1 MDTKKTTGQILK
13 KFFIDLWEVFK
24 NTFIR
29 WNQSGPWRQSAIL
42 AYYAIFSLP
51 ALLLVVIALV
61 GYFYGQEATSQQ
73 LSMRIAEWIGDE
85 SAEMIEKT
93 IANVSDTGSTTLA
106 VIIGVGLLLFGA
118 TTIFFHLQL
127 SLNRIWGV
135 IPKPKKALLKYAK
148 DRLLSFGLILA
159 VGFLLLVS
167 MLLNSLLAIL
177 GDWIN
182 SQWAGA
188 HKPLM
193 LISNYG
199 LSLGATVTLFAMMFK
214 FLPDAII
221 RWRSVWVGALLTA
234 LLFAL
239 GQYGLRIYFS
249 NFDPASAYGAAGAM
263 ILILIWASY
272 VSMILLF
279 GAEFTRQ
286 WANKFGHGI
295 RPKKNATLFS
305 DMHERYPTF
314 ME

>member
-1 MDTKKTTGQILK
+1 MDSKKTTAQILK
-13 KFFIDLWEVFK
+13 KFFLDLWEVFK

-42 AYYAIFSLP
+42 SYYAIFSLP
-51 ALLLVVIALV
+51 ALLMIVIAV
-61 GYFYGQEATSQQ
+61 VEYFFGEEAISQQ
-73 LSMRIAEWIGDE
+73 LSIRIAEWIGDE
-85 SAEMIEKT
+85 PAEMIEKT
-93 IANVSDTGSTTLA
+93 IANVSDTGSTTQA
-106 VIIGVGLLLFGA
+106 MIIGIGLVLFGA
-118 TTIFFHLQL
+118 TTIFYHLQL

-135 IPKPKKALLKYAK
+135 VPKPKQALLKYAK

-159 VGFLLLVS
+159 IGFLLLIS
-167 MLLNSLLAIL
+167 MLMNSLLAVL

-182 SQWAGA
+182 SHWEHA
-188 HKPLM
+188 KRPLM

-199 LSLGATVTLFAMMFK
+199 LSFVATTTLFALMFK

-221 RWRSVWVGALLTA
+221 RWRSVWIGALLTA

-263 ILILIWASY
+263 ILILIWVSY

-295 RPKKNATLFS
+295 RPKKNAALFN
-305 DMHERYPTF
+305 DMHEKYPTF
-314 ME
+314 KE

>member
-1 MDTKKTTGQILK
+1 MDTEKTTAQILK

-42 AYYAIFSLP
+42 AYFAIFSLP

-73 LSMRIAEWIGDE
+73 LSMRIAQWIGDE

-135 IPKPKKALLKYAK
+135 IPQPKKALLKYAK

-159 VGFLLLVS
+159 VGFLLLIS

-188 HKPLM
+188 QRPLM

-199 LSLGATVTLFAMMFK
+199 LSLGATVTLFALMFK

-239 GQYGLRIYFS
+239 GQLGLRIYFS

-295 RPKKNATLFS
+295 KPKKNATLFS
-305 DMHERYPTF
+305 DADEIYHSF

>member
-1 MDTKKTTGQILK
+1 MDNEKTTAQVLK

-73 LSMRIAEWIGDE
+73 LSMRIAEWMGDE
-85 SAEMIEKT
+85 SAEMIEKA
-93 IANVSDTGSTTLA
+93 IASVSDTGSTTLA

-135 IPKPKKALLKYAK
+135 IPKPKKALLKYVK

-199 LSLGATVTLFAMMFK
+199 LSLGATVTLFGLMFK

-239 GQYGLRIYFS
+239 GQYALRIYFS
-249 NFDPASAYGAAGAM
+249 NFEPASAYGAAGAM

-295 RPKKNATLFS
+295 RPKKNATLLNEI
-305 DMHERYPTF
+305 DEKYHPYAE
-314 ME
+314 